1 MLFRS
6 PHIIFKELHDYIK
19 ANISKENYGKIIKN
33 VEEDGNDCLKIACI
47 IILDKYAETRNELY
61 QVLENYPLIRSRISQ
76 LNELFK
82 HKKTFLNDLDRY
94 TRRLKWH
101 LRRMYRTR
109 NAIVH
114 SGEDPEN
121 LKSLG
126 EHLHS
131 YIDELLLE
139 IIGQLTGEKC
149 LSTIDNVLIE
159 SEFNMDDIRRKF
171 NSKDKLEIG
180 DIRRLV

>member
-1 MLFRS
+1 
-6 PHIIFKELHDYIK
+6 
-19 ANISKENYGKIIKN
+19 
-33 VEEDGNDCLKIACI
+33 
-47 IILDKYAETRNELY
+47 
-61 QVLENYPLIRSRISQ
+61 
-76 LNELFK
+76 
-82 HKKTFLNDLDRY
+82 
-94 TRRLKWH
+94 
-101 LRRMYRTR
+101 MYRTR

-180 DIRRLV
+180 DIRRLA